1 MLRGIDAL
9 PCEVEVH
16 LSPHGLPQICV
27 VGLPDAAIRES
38 VERIRR
44 AIEAS
49 GFELPRHHVVVNLA
63 PAGTRK
69 EGAVYDLPIA
79 MGVLAAGGTAEPK
92 RANAPQIE
100 RWLIAGELALDG
112 RLRPIRGAVSAAL
125 LARDSGRGIIV
136 PFENAMEA
144 ELVPGVQVIGAAT
157 LREVVE
163 FFRGEGPPVAS
174 DGASDG
180 ASAFTTE
187 GIAIDDAKRSER
199 DERGLSGI
207 AIADSVVAGI
217 ALPEFAAG
225 LAPVDFRDIKGQAIA
240 KRAMLIAAAGGHNA
254 LLLGPAGCG
263 KTMLAR
269 ALAGILPPLQPEEAL
284 EVMRIASSVGIEVV
298 AGSRKSKLHIVRPV
312 RAPHHGAS
320 AVAIVGGGPS
330 GRPGEITLAHHGVL
344 FLDELPEFRRD
355 VLEALREPLE
365 GGEVLIARAS
375 GSVRWPAM
383 TMLVA
388 AMNPTAR
395 GDRSPGASGSRMMA
409 DYLGRVS
416 GPILDR
422 IDLHVEVRRVG
433 ARDLARAKP
442 GSSSD
447 ALREQVIAARAR
459 SLRRQGGA
467 PNARLAVDV
476 LDRHCRLDGAAAELL
491 VRGLEELSLS
501 ARAYDKI
508 RRVARTIADLAGE
521 SEVNSVCV
529 AEALQFRALGNR

>member
-1 MLRGIDAL
+1 MQALVHAFMMRGIDAL

-49 GFELPRHHVVVNLA
+49 GFEVPRHHVVVNLA

-79 MGVLAAGGTAEPK
+79 LGLLLASGTAEPK
-92 RANAPQIE
+92 RGDPPAPE
-100 RWLIAGELALDG
+100 KWLCAGELALDG

-125 LARDSGRGIIV
+125 LARGAGRGIIV
-136 PFENAMEA
+136 PVENALEA
-144 ELVPGVQVIGAAT
+144 SLVPDVAVIGAAS
-157 LREVVE
+157 LLEVVQ
-163 FFRGEGPPVAS
+163 FFRGEGAPAVQPSEPLAAEGAGLPQDVPSVDS
-174 DGASDG
+174 D
-180 ASAFTTE
+180 
-187 GIAIDDAKRSER
+187 
-199 DERGLSGI
+199 L
-207 AIADSVVAGI
+207 
-217 ALPEFAAG
+217 LYPN

-254 LLLGPAGCG
+254 LMLGPAGCG

-284 EVMRIASSVGIEVV
+284 EVMRIGSCVGLREFSQV
-298 AGSRKSKLHIVRPV
+298 SRNSNGRLHIPRPV

-330 GRPGEITLAHHGVL
+330 GRPGEITLAHHGIL

-365 GGEVLIARAS
+365 GGEVSIARAN

-383 TMLVA
+383 AMLVA

-395 GDRSPGASGSRMMA
+395 GDRVCGAGGARMMSE
-409 DYLGRVS
+409 YLGRVS
-416 GPILDR
+416 APILDR
-422 IDLHVEVRRVG
+422 IDLHIEVRRLS
-433 ARDLARAKP
+433 ARELSRAKP
-442 GSSSD
+442 GIESSSMR
-447 ALREQVIAARAR
+447 AQVITARAR
-459 SLRRQGGA
+459 ALQRQGPA
-467 PNARLAVDV
+467 PNARLSARE
-476 LDRHCRLDGAAAELL
+476 LDQHCKIDGAAGELL
-491 VRGLEELSLS
+491 IRGLEELSLS
-501 ARAYDKI
+501 ARSYDKI

-521 SEVNSVCV
+521 SEVNAVSIS
-529 AEALQFRALGNR
+529 EALQYRGLAAR

>member
-9 PCEVEVH
+9 ACEVEVH
-16 LSPHGLPQICV
+16 LSEHGLPQICV

-38 VERIRR
+38 VERVRR

-69 EGAVYDLPIA
+69 EGPVYDLPIA
-79 MGVLAAGGTAEPK
+79 MGLLFAGGTADPK
-92 RANAPQIE
+92 RVEAPAQAD
-100 RWLIAGELALDG
+100 WLIAGELALDG

-125 LARDSGRGIIV
+125 LARAHGRGVIV
-136 PFENAMEA
+136 PVENALEA
-144 ELVPGVQVIGAAT
+144 SLVPGVRVIGART
-157 LREVVE
+157 LTEVVA
-163 FFRGEGPPVAS
+163 FFRGEGEPGRAGEAVEVFEDVVTQRDAARDADRDWS
-174 DGASDG
+174 DAP
-180 ASAFTTE
+180 AV
-187 GIAIDDAKRSER
+187 
-199 DERGLSGI
+199 GLS
-207 AIADSVVAGI
+207 
-217 ALPEFAAG
+217 
-225 LAPVDFRDIKGQAIA
+225 PVDFRDIKGQAVA

-263 KTMLAR
+263 KTMLVR
-269 ALAGILPPLQPEEAL
+269 ALAGILPPLQAEEAL
-284 EVMRIASSVGIEVV
+284 EVLRIGSC
-298 AGSRKSKLHIVRPV
+298 AGVECRTIPLRGKLDLPRPI

-320 AVAIVGGGPS
+320 ATAIVGGGPS

-365 GGEVLIARAS
+365 GGEVSIARAS
-375 GSVRWPAM
+375 GSIRWPAM
-383 TMLVA
+383 AMLVA

-395 GDRSPGASGSRMMA
+395 GDRDSGARGARAMA

-422 IDLHVEVRRVG
+422 IDLHVEVRRVS
-433 ARDLARAKP
+433 ARDLARLKP
-442 GSSSD
+442 SGESAAMRD
-447 ALREQVIAARAR
+447 QVIAARGRA
-459 SLRRQGGA
+459 LCRQGST
-467 PNARLAVDV
+467 PNARLATSV
-476 LDRHCRLDGAAAELL
+476 LDRHCKLDGAGGELL
-491 VRGLEELSLS
+491 TSGLDDLGLS

-521 SEVNSVCV
+521 SDINASSV
-529 AEALQFRALGNR
+529 AEAIQYRTLGGRTGG